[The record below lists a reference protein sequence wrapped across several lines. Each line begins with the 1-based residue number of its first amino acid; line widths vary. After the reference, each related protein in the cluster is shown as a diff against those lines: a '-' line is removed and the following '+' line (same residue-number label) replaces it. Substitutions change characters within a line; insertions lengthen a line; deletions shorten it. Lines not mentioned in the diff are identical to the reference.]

1 MLSESDQLKLF
12 EDNQA
17 MAYHCLNKVFPEF
30 STNKDYKQ
38 VALEGLW
45 MACRKFDPD
54 KGFRFSTFAYK
65 VVENTIRRRLRD
77 ESKAIR
83 HGVFFVSLEEPV
95 DATGRTVGD
104 TLQVPD
110 FSDESCFSMDLS
122 YDLDKLNS
130 QQRSMMAAYVEGKTQ
145 RDIAAQH
152 GVSQSY
158 VSRSIDSAVRKVG
171 LQKMRKGRN
180 MEIEILNEGTQ
191 GIANYDKLMAWAK
204 EHTETYKGLVVMED
218 GIAVAKRDVADLR
231 KIAKMADEY
240 RIALTREHAK
250 KIETTVQQLKELAA
264 TFNTT
269 AQRID
274 VQIKAFAEKEKN
286 EKKEQI
292 EAFFAENIGDMEGI
306 LDISNIWD
314 ERWLNKSV
322 KMDAVQK
329 AIMES
334 IQKVR
339 NGISA
344 IQNMGVKYEQEM
356 INTFVE
362 KMDMAAA
369 IEKKTTLEKQESVF
383 KAEESV
389 SMAKDEDEP
398 KQAQYEALPEPEEP
412 EHDEEL
418 FTLTFTV
425 TGTKEQLIAL
435 KGFMNNNNITFKKG

>member
-12 EDNQA
+12 EENQA
-17 MAYHCLNKVFPEF
+17 MAYHCLNKIFPEF
-30 STNKDYKQ
+30 STNRDYKQ

-45 MACRKFDPD
+45 LACRKYDPD

-83 HGVFFVSLEEPV
+83 HGVFFVSLEEPI
-95 DATGRTVGD
+95 DTTGRTIGE

-110 FSDESCFSMDLS
+110 FSDESCFNMDIS
-122 YDLDKLNS
+122 YDLDKLSN

-158 VSRSIDSAVRKVG
+158 VSRSIDRAVRKVG

-204 EHTETYKGLVVMED
+204 EHTETYNGLIVMED

-231 KIAKMADEY
+231 KIARMADEY

-264 TFNTT
+264 TFNMT

-274 VQIKAFAEKEKN
+274 VQIKAFSEKEKADK
-286 EKKEQI
+286 KKEI
-292 EAFFAENIGDMEGI
+292 ELFFAQNVGDMSGI
-306 LDISNIWD
+306 LDLSHIWD
-314 ERWLNKSV
+314 ERWLNKTV
-322 KMDAVQK
+322 KMDAIQQ
-329 AIMES
+329 AIAGS

-339 NGISA
+339 EGISA
-344 IQNMGVKYEQEM
+344 IRNMGVKYEQEM

-369 IEKKTTLEKQESVF
+369 IEKKTALERQELAF
-383 KAEESV
+383 KAE
-389 SMAKDEDEP
+389 ATIPEP
-398 KQAQYEALPEPEEP
+398 EQQHDPKPMVDKQETVPEEP
-412 EHDEEL
+412 EYEEEL

-435 KGFMNNNNITFKKG
+435 KNFMNSSNITFKKG